1 MVTKEQVATISIY
14 YLNICVYKCEFL
26 ILPNTV
32 SWVILEKY
40 FFTVFQWGGFSLTP
54 AFSEGFVSIFLCL
67 KLKKTNPNYFSILGP
82 DCFFV
87 FLTDI
92 SVTVTQGQTLKK
104 AFFWMKA
111 KKRQKISKNFEYGD
125 DLSRSQIKK

>member
-67 KLKKTNPNYFSILGP
+67 KLKKTNPNYFSILCP
-82 DCFFV
+82 DCFFCF

-92 SVTVTQGQTLKK
+92 SVTVTQGQTSKK
-104 AFFWMKA
+104 AFFWVKA
-111 KKRQKISKNFEYGD
+111 KKTPKNVQKLTF
-125 DLSRSQIKK
+125 